1 VVAVQIL
8 TPSQRNLLHNHPRSG
23 MLPTSVF
30 EKRLQKA
37 AQTALSKTMDADP

>member
-1 VVAVQIL
+1 VVVARIL

-30 EKRLQKA
+30 EKRLQKSRSDGA
-37 AQTALSKTMDADP
+37 KQKMDSDP